1 MPGAWFHLRARGQVS
16 REENVT
22 EAGRWEGL
30 GVWPAAW
37 AGSGKY
43 AEDRGGAGPLGS
55 IVSGDSHPA
64 ELDHGAW
71 PGRNQD
77 LSRRGPEVL
86 GPLRVGLRRR
96 AQGRTSSSVC
106 LGTGLAG

>member
-1 MPGAWFHLRARGQVS
+1 M
-16 REENVT
+16 T

-43 AEDRGGAGPLGS
+43 AEDREGAEPLGS

-71 PGRNQD
+71 PGQNQD
-77 LSRRGPEVL
+77 LSKRGPEVL